1 MPRLIMLLIG
11 SGMFKA
17 LWYWIPPITILARR
31 NPIPHGFCQGA
42 GFLLAVGIEASGP
55 LQTVSVQY
63 QLLNLSDQI
72 P

>member
-17 LWYWIPPITILARR
+17 LWFWIPPMTILAGRES
-31 NPIPHGFCQGA
+31 ISYGFCQGV

-55 LQTVSVQY
+55 FS
-63 QLLNLSDQI
+63 
-72 P
+72 